1 MDKNI
6 KIVFSDE
13 SGSWAESQYYVRS
26 WIFWNIDDYIEIE
39 NKYIEKINRHKSLLS
54 WENKHLKTELEQ
66 NDQDEIFGKIDKV
79 YITFTIIKE
88 FKEKKL
94 KVRED
99 VLNLLS
105 SHPSL
110 KGKSY
115 EEYLINNVSKAV
127 NKTLFLY
134 LYESIHF
141 RSFLDKLDSSSYY
154 FLILDEPSQ
163 LDPKHHQKIW
173 KESAFHLDRKIK
185 LIISKNDSELSLGLQ
200 IADCFAGAINDF
212 LLNRGNHA
220 ENFLRKYKSKFF
232 DNKSINKIMWEG
244 DQDYQLEEI
253 IRINKF
259 FNEE

>member
-13 SGSWAESQYYVRS
+13 SGSWAESQYYVRA

-39 NKYIEKINRHKSLLS
+39 NKYIEKINRNKSLFS
-54 WENKHLKTELEQ
+54 WKDKNLKTELGQ

-154 FLILDEPSQ
+154 FLIN
-163 LDPKHHQKIW
+163 I
-173 KESAFHLDRKIK
+173 RRT
-185 LIISKNDSELSLGLQ
+185 
-200 IADCFAGAINDF
+200 FA
-212 LLNRGNHA
+212 
-220 ENFLRKYKSKFF
+220 
-232 DNKSINKIMWEG
+232 
-244 DQDYQLEEI
+244 
-253 IRINKF
+253 IRS
-259 FNEE
+259 

>member
-13 SGSWAESQYYVRS
+13 SGSWAESQYYVRA
-26 WIFWNIDDYIEIE
+26 WILWNIDEYVEIE
-39 NKYIEKINRHKSLLS
+39 KKYIEKINRNKSLLS
-54 WENKHLKTELEQ
+54 WKDKNLKTELGQ

-88 FKEKKL
+88 FKDKKL

-173 KESAFHLDRKIK
+173 KDAFLVDREIK
-185 LIISKNDSELSLGLQ
+185 LIISKNDSELSLGLK